1 MADFDV
7 YSLVGASW
15 FPPPDTLPVAV
26 TNVSDVSSVI
36 AAYCA
41 MKKYNKKGIFI
52 VDNSYDISKIS
63 SLFCALFG
71 REPCVFAET
80 EFNFDTVD
88 SASGFGESARISV
101 LEKVQNG
108 DFDVVITTVDAACM
122 PTPQPDFLVTN
133 SITLSVGLSE
143 DITKLCDFLTEN
155 GYSMFDMVEGE
166 GSFSKRGDIVDV
178 FVPGYDNPVRIEFFG
193 DEIERISSFDVIS
206 QRRIE
211 NFDNVKIIG
220 LHGSEKKDLLNTLE
234 QLYDKTGH
242 NDVEKDIEA
251 LKSGLKIASDK
262 YIPEIYPKLFT
273 IFDYFENDLVFVC
286 EINNLKSRCEF
297 IDWQFNQNV
306 EHCIR
311 HGMYISNQGKYYLGF
326 EDILEKIGT
335 GSYLFSRLPS
345 SAPVKLSALC
355 EADIN
360 EAVVPVFEGEDSI
373 SDIKAYTDK
382 GYKCII
388 SVRDF
393 ARADTVRSMLVGA
406 KVTVSSDEILE
417 GAVAVI
423 KSNLS
428 VSVAFNDAKL
438 LLVSDSV
445 RKKQK
450 SRSRRKQEGEKIKSF
465 DDIAPGDLVVH
476 HSHGIG
482 VYNGIKQITLNNVTK
497 DYFVISYD
505 KGDTLYVPCPQL
517 DLISKYIGG
526 EASKI
531 KLSRLGSPA
540 WEKAKSKVREE
551 SRELARELIELYAKR
566 LNAKGFAFS
575 EDTEWQKEFEGR
587 FEYEETEDQLVCA
600 SEIKADMQKPFPMD
614 RLLCGD
620 VGVGKTEVALR
631 AAFKA
636 VSDSKQ
642 VAILVPTTI
651 LANQHYNT
659 VVERFKGFPVNV
671 EVLSRFRTRTQIQN
685 TVKGL
690 KTGSVDIVIG
700 THRLLQK
707 DIEFKDL
714 GLLIVDEEQRFGVKH
729 KDKIKE
735 MSIGVDV
742 LTMSATPIPR
752 TLNMAMSGIRD
763 ISIIEEAPSDRLP
776 VMTYV
781 LEYNFEIIT
790 QAILREMRRNGCVF
804 YLKNDIEALDK
815 IMHRLTIAIP
825 HARIMI
831 VHGQMSASDIEKA
844 WQAVCDHQVDIML
857 CTTIIETG
865 IDVSF
870 ANTLIIEDADR
881 MGLAQLH
888 QIRGRV
894 GRSNRRAYAYLT
906 YRKDKTPSEIASK
919 RLVTIKEFTEF
930 GAGLKIAMRDLEI
943 RGAGSLLGERQHGNM
958 NIVGYDTYMDILKNV
973 ILTEQGIEPETKT
986 DCSVDV
992 SINAFVPND
1001 YITSERTRIDI
1012 YKRIAA
1018 IESKEDFDDCLEE
1031 LKDRFTAPPVSVVN
1045 LMRIS
1050 LVRNMARKQGI
1061 TDIKQ
1066 KGENLVFYFKEI
1078 PVNTV
1083 KELTSKYRGYLLYT
1097 TGEKP
1102 YLTLLS
1108 KDETLSKID
1117 RMESFLATISEIGV
1131 GK

>member
-1 MADFDV
+1 MAELDL
-7 YSLVGASW
+7 YSLIGADWLPEIGRYPAAVSNLS
-15 FPPPDTLPVAV
+15 PDA
-26 TNVSDVSSVI
+26 SVI

-52 VDNSYDISKIS
+52 IDNTYDLSRIS
-63 SLFCALFG
+63 SLFYALFG
-71 REPCVFAET
+71 REPLVFSET

-88 SASGFGESARISV
+88 SSSGTGERSRLAA
-101 LEKVQNG
+101 LERMQNG
-108 DFDVVITTVDAACM
+108 DYDVVITTIDSACM
-122 PTPQPDFLVTN
+122 PTPAPESLVN
-133 SITLSVGLSE
+133 NNIKLSVGETADIMQISEFLSQ
-143 DITKLCDFLTEN
+143 N

-166 GSFSKRGDIVDV
+166 GSFSKRGDILDV
-178 FVPGYDNPVRIEFFG
+178 FVTGSENPVRIEFF
-193 DEIERISSFDVIS
+193 DKEIERISAFDVIS

-211 NFDNVKIIG
+211 NIQTVKIIG
-220 LHGSEKKDLLNTLE
+220 LRSATVNDISAVLDKLYE
-234 QLYDKTGH
+234 QTHH
-242 NDVEKDIEA
+242 NDVAKDIDA
-251 LKSGLKIASDK
+251 LKGGLKIASDK
-262 YIPEIYPKLFT
+262 YIPLIYPELCT
-273 IFDYFENDLVFVC
+273 VFDYAPDGIVFAC
-286 EINNLKSRCEF
+286 EPVNLKSRCEF
-297 IDWQFNQNV
+297 IDWQFAQSV
-306 EHCIR
+306 ENCIR
-311 HGMYISNQGKYYLGF
+311 HGGFIAKEGRYYLTF
-326 EDILEKIGT
+326 EQLLTKLENNT
-335 GSYLFSRLPS
+335 YFFSRLPS
-345 SAPVKLSALC
+345 APDVKLSALA
-355 EADIN
+355 EADVN
-360 EAVVPVFEGEDSI
+360 ESVLPSLDSEEAFSDLQAVL
-373 SDIKAYTDK
+373 SDGCRCVVT
-382 GYKCII
+382 
-388 SVRDF
+388 VRDF
-393 ARADTVRSMLVGA
+393 ARADTVRSMLVNNNIA
-406 KVTVSSDEILE
+406 ISSDSLESGAAYVVKSALDVNILFNHKKL
-417 GAVAVI
+417 VL
-423 KSNLS
+423 LS
-428 VSVAFNDAKL
+428 DVVTKKHNA
-438 LLVSDSV
+438 
-445 RKKQK
+445 RK
-450 SRSRRKQEGEKIKSF
+450 RRKYEGEKIKSF
-465 DDIAPGDLVVH
+465 DDISPGDLVVH
-476 HSHGIG
+476 HAHGIG

-497 DYFVISYD
+497 DYLVISYD

-517 DLISKYIGG
+517 DLISKYIGA
-526 EASKI
+526 EQSRI

-540 WEKAKSKVREE
+540 WERAKSKVREE

-575 EDTEWQKEFEGR
+575 SDTEWQRDFEAR
-587 FEYEETEDQLVCA
+587 FGYEETEDQLICTN
-600 SEIKADMQKPFPMD
+600 EIKADMEKPNPMD

-659 VVERFKGFPVNV
+659 VKERFAGFPVNV
-671 EVLSRFRTRTQIQN
+671 EVLSRFRTPKQIKKAIQ
-685 TVKGL
+685 GL
-690 KTGSVDIVIG
+690 KTGEVDIVIG

-781 LEYNFEIIT
+781 LEYNYDIVN

-804 YLKNDIEALDK
+804 YLKNDIDALDK
-815 IMHRLTIAIP
+815 IATRLSISIP

-831 VHGQMSASDIEKA
+831 VHGQMSGVEIEKA
-844 WQAVCDHQVDIML
+844 WQAVCDHQVDILL

-906 YRKDKTPSEIASK
+906 YRKDKTPSEIAAK

-930 GAGLKIAMRDLEI
+930 GSGLKIAMRDLEI

-958 NIVGYDTYMDILKNV
+958 NIVGYETYMDILKNV
-973 ILTEQGIEPETKT
+973 ILTEQGLAPESKT
-986 DCSVDV
+986 DCTVDI
-992 SINAFVPND
+992 SINAFIPEN
-1001 YITSERTRIDI
+1001 YISSERTRIDM

-1018 IESKEDFDDCLEE
+1018 ITSKADFDDALEE
-1031 LKDRFTAPPVSVVN
+1031 LTDRFTSPPESVVN

-1050 LVRNMARKQGI
+1050 LIRNMARGLGI

-1066 KGENLVFYFKEI
+1066 KGANLVFFFKEI
-1078 PVNTV
+1078 SVQRV
-1083 KELTSKYRGYLLYT
+1083 KELISAYRGYLLYT
-1097 TGEKP
+1097 TGDKP

-1108 KDETLSKID
+1108 KDETPKID
-1117 RMESFLATISEIGV
+1117 RLEEFLTKLKSLPE
-1131 GK
+1131 